1 MNFVQVAIPSPL
13 RQTFTYVND
22 SGTDLIGKR
31 VLVEFGRRKL
41 VGVVI
46 STSDIPDGEYKLKNI
61 LETLDETA
69 LFSEEAIKKIIYIS
83 EHYMHPL
90 GIVFE
95 SFIPT
100 FLRKAKH
107 QKDLEKYLQVKE
119 ELIPAT
125 NLHKLTN
132 DQATCLDSIKS
143 KSRGEIL
150 LAGITSSGKT
160 EVYKHFINTLIN
172 KGKSA
177 LVLVPEIFLT
187 PQIFHDFQSSFGDK
201 VFLHHSGLTPIQR
214 IKVWLAAQEKSPKII
229 IGTRSSVFLPIKNL
243 GAVIFDEEHDQSYK
257 QQEGFRYEAKE
268 IARILYK
275 ETARIVYA
283 SATPSL
289 TNIKRAEDGEM
300 QTCSLTKRIADA
312 PMPNISIH
320 DVSKTQ
326 TTSGISNQ
334 LIERIIE
341 NEKAGNQTL
350 ILLNRRGYA
359 PVFMCNSCGWIAKS
373 KCCDTSLVLHQNV
386 KRLKCHR
393 CESVWGIPSVCP
405 ECGSS
410 DFSHKGIGT
419 QQVEEVLSEKLPNSN
434 IVRIDRDTVSG
445 KSKREESFAIFQ
457 DPSPKI
463 FIGTQLLAKGHDF
476 KNVSLVIVLNLDFGL
491 FGADI
496 HMQEQTAQLIV
507 QVAGRAGRTGIE
519 NNVFLQTRVAD
530 HPLFNLIKTGNYQ
543 QIAKELL
550 EERKKLDLAPFINL
564 VYLKAEDS
572 NQAKLRKFLI
582 ESKKSLSQEDLE
594 VYGPFEGPVTKVG
607 YKHRMFCI
615 VQSSKKEKMLQVLSD
630 FAIKS
635 ENTKKEISNW
645 VLDIDPINAV

>member
-1 MNFVQVAIPSPL
+1 
-13 RQTFTYVND
+13 
-22 SGTDLIGKR
+22 
-31 VLVEFGRRKL
+31 VLL
-41 VGVVI
+41 
-46 STSDIPDGEYKLKNI
+46 YW
-61 LETLDETA
+61 
-69 LFSEEAIKKIIYIS
+69 Y
-83 EHYMHPL
+83 
-90 GIVFE
+90 
-95 SFIPT
+95 
-100 FLRKAKH
+100 
-107 QKDLEKYLQVKE
+107 QK
-119 ELIPAT
+119 
-125 NLHKLTN
+125 
-132 DQATCLDSIKS
+132 
-143 KSRGEIL
+143 
-150 LAGITSSGKT
+150 
-160 EVYKHFINTLIN
+160 F
-172 KGKSA
+172 
-177 LVLVPEIFLT
+177 FLT

-201 VFLHHSGLTPIQR
+201 VFLNHSGLTPIQR
-214 IKVWLAAQEKSPKII
+214 IKVWLAAQDKSPKII

-243 GAVIFDEEHDQSYK
+243 GGVIFDEEHDQSYK

-268 IARILYK
+268 IAKILYK

-289 TNIKRAEDGEM
+289 TNIKKGKDGEIE
-300 QTCSLTKRIADA
+300 TCSLTKRISDA

-320 DVSKTQ
+320 DVSRKQ
-326 TTSGISNQ
+326 TSSGVSDQ

-341 NEKAGNQTL
+341 NEKAGYQTL
-350 ILLNRRGYA
+350 VLLNRRGYA

-393 CESVWGIPSVCP
+393 CESVWGIPNTCP

-410 DFSHKGIGT
+410 DFLHKGIGT

-445 KSKREESFAIFQ
+445 KSRREESFAIFQ
-457 DPSPKI
+457 DPAPKI

-543 QIAKELL
+543 EIAQELL

-572 NQAKLRKFLI
+572 NQSKLRKFLI
-582 ESKKSLSQEDLE
+582 ESKKSLISEDLE

-615 VQSSKKEKMLQVLSD
+615 IQSSKKEKMLQVLSD
-630 FAIKS
+630 FAIESDTK
-635 ENTKKEISNW
+635 KKEISNW

>member
-1 MNFVQVAIPSPL
+1 M
-13 RQTFTYVND
+13 
-22 SGTDLIGKR
+22 
-31 VLVEFGRRKL
+31 LVRHKQL
-41 VGVVI
+41 VV
-46 STSDIPDGEYKLKNI
+46 
-61 LETLDETA
+61 
-69 LFSEEAIKKIIYIS
+69 
-83 EHYMHPL
+83 
-90 GIVFE
+90 
-95 SFIPT
+95 
-100 FLRKAKH
+100 
-107 QKDLEKYLQVKE
+107 
-119 ELIPAT
+119 
-125 NLHKLTN
+125 
-132 DQATCLDSIKS
+132 
-143 KSRGEIL
+143 
-150 LAGITSSGKT
+150 
-160 EVYKHFINTLIN
+160 
-172 KGKSA
+172 
-177 LVLVPEIFLT
+177 
-187 PQIFHDFQSSFGDK
+187 
-201 VFLHHSGLTPIQR
+201 
-214 IKVWLAAQEKSPKII
+214 
-229 IGTRSSVFLPIKNL
+229 
-243 GAVIFDEEHDQSYK
+243 
-257 QQEGFRYEAKE
+257 
-268 IARILYK
+268 
-275 ETARIVYA
+275 
-283 SATPSL
+283 
-289 TNIKRAEDGEM
+289 
-300 QTCSLTKRIADA
+300 
-312 PMPNISIH
+312 
-320 DVSKTQ
+320 
-326 TTSGISNQ
+326 SNQ

-582 ESKKSLSQEDLE
+582 ESKKSLSQDDLE